1 MKIAVCF
8 KIVPDFEDVHS
19 TEWETLGGLD
29 FTYIKKIYGCFDEA
43 ALETG
48 LRIADELKACGK
60 AAETVAITCGAPA
73 GSVSEGLLRALF
85 AAGYNDVVL
94 LPAAPDFAPAAVAE
108 TLADY
113 LKANPADLILTG
125 RMVGPGDS
133 GMVPV
138 YLAEK
143 LGAEFYPEL
152 VAAHWNEEDGTV
164 RLTCDEG
171 EYLRAYAP
179 GGKSLCSLGDGEAG
193 YLRLFPLKA
202 RMEAKK
208 REFTRIE
215 SNDADTADATTADV
229 ILRTEKI
236 DSSCNFIE
244 HKSAEET
251 AQILINILKGEVGH
265 EG

>member
-29 FTYIKKIYGCFDEA
+29 FTYIKKVYGCFDEA

-48 LRIADELKACGK
+48 LRIADQLKAAGQPV
-60 AAETVAITCGAPA
+60 ETVAVTCGAPG

-85 AAGYNDVVL
+85 AAGYNDVAL
-94 LPAAPDFAPAAVAE
+94 LPAAPDFAPAVVAE

-113 LKANPADLILTG
+113 LVKNPADLVLTG

-152 VAAHWNEEDGTV
+152 VTARWDEAAGKIT
-164 RLTCDEG
+164 LTCDEG
-171 EYLRAYAP
+171 DFLRTYEP
-179 GGKSLCSLGDGEAG
+179 GGKALCSLGDGEAG

-208 REFTRIE
+208 REFIRVEEDCVNAETQ
-215 SNDADTADATTADV
+215 ADV

-236 DSSCNFIE
+236 DNNCNFIE
-244 HKSAEET
+244 YRSAEET
-251 AQILINILKGEVGH
+251 AQMLVNIMKGETGH